1 MKWFKKKILRTAQ
14 FSNEENFIEW
24 QRFTNPTILTIQ
36 MMPVSISGGEH
47 NGELNLGVKF
57 MIMVSYYE

>member
-14 FSNEENFIEW
+14 FSTEENFIEW

-47 NGELNLGVKF
+47 NGELSLGIKF